1 MKNAETKRTDDTK
14 NQTVTFKEGQQHMN
28 SYMKKLVGAGLM
40 AVGLG
45 LIGRNAHAAN
55 PDAMQISVTPSVTYA
70 VTITSVNASGYQ
82 FGTVA
87 LNSTTQ
93 STAAITVA
101 NSGNVAE
108 YFSMAVT
115 NTSGNWAASASAPTT
130 DNFRLIGLFNATEP
144 ASSSF
149 QTSDALTNSTP
160 GAAATLYGHASTK
173 TNPSANQKLWLRLE
187 MPQSLNTGT
196 TGAQTMTLTVT
207 GQAS

>member
-1 MKNAETKRTDDTK
+1 
-14 NQTVTFKEGQQHMN
+14 MN
-28 SYMKKLVGAGLM
+28 SQLKKLAVMGLM
-40 AVGLG
+40 VMGVGL
-45 LIGRNAHAAN
+45 LGRRAHAAN
-55 PDAMQISVTPSVTYA
+55 PDAMQVSVTPATTYG
-70 VTITSVNASGYQ
+70 VTITSVNANGYQ

-101 NSGNVAE
+101 NSGSVAE

-130 DNFRLIGLFNATEP
+130 DNFRLIGEFAANEP
-144 ASSSF
+144 DVSSGF
-149 QTSDALTNSTP
+149 QTGDALTNSTP
-160 GAAATLYGHASTK
+160 GTAATLYGQASTK

-187 MPQSLNTGT
+187 MPQNLNTGT